1 MNLPKC
7 SIIIPIFNEVALTQR
22 CLEALI
28 EYTPDDLYEVV
39 LVDNGSTDET
49 SEFLSQLE
57 GDVAI
62 IRNKENL
69 GFAAACQQG
78 AEVASTDLLLFLR
91 RETPVS
97 QGWLEQIFGKLED
110 SPKVGAVLGSATL
123 IRRADLEQAGSVF
136 SSQTRDETSS
146 SVSSVH
152 TNGGG
157 RETKPSAYIIYSPP
171 YALSGGVRALHR
183 LCNDLRAQGLP
194 AAIHPMFGP
203 YKANP
208 FDAPSIEGQSAE
220 VFRDAWHVYPE
231 IVAGNP
237 SGAARVIR
245 WLLGPE
251 RHASASTDLV
261 YTWDYAITPDL
272 PRLQVPI
279 VDLNIFYPGSGQ
291 RSGIARWTGK
301 GLPGP
306 VPTGTFEITQ
316 SWPQNRFKLGEVFR
330 SLDYLI
336 SNDPFSAMNLEATMC
351 GTPVL
356 IDFRGWGAAAE
367 VAAGTW
373 DQKRAAASLFSD
385 DGFAWSPEEL
395 EEARR
400 RARSVFS
407 RYVEMALP
415 AMTADLH
422 RFIDDTRQS

>member
-1 MNLPKC
+1 MTLPKC

-28 EYTPDDLYEVV
+28 KHTPDDLYEVV

-49 SEFLSQLE
+49 SEFLSLLE

-78 AEVASTDLLLFLR
+78 AEAASTDLLIFLR

-110 SPKVGAVLGSATL
+110 LPKVGVVLGSATL
-123 IRRADLEQAGSVF
+123 IRRADLEQAGSVI
-136 SSQTRDETSS
+136 S
-146 SVSSVH
+146 
-152 TNGGG
+152 GGG
-157 RETKPSAYIIYSPP
+157 ESKPSAYIIYSPP
-171 YALSGGVRALHR
+171 YAPSGGVRALHR

-194 AAIHPMFGP
+194 AAIHPMLGP
-203 YKANP
+203 YRDNP

-251 RHASASTDLV
+251 RYPSASTDLV

-279 VDLNIFYPGSGQ
+279 VDLNIFYPGAGQ

-306 VPTGTFEITQ
+306 VPAGTLEITQ

-356 IDFRGWGAAAE
+356 VDFQGWGAAAE

-407 RYVEMALP
+407 RYIEMALP
-415 AMTADLH
+415 AMTEDL
-422 RFIDDTRQS
+422 RIFIEKTQRS